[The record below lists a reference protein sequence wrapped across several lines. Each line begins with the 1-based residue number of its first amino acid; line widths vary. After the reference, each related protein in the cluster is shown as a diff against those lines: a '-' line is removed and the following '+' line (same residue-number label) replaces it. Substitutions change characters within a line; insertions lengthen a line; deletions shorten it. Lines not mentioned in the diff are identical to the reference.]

1 VEVDTGN
8 IATDLRFNHKFMVV
22 LDMTKESMVQRIL
35 DWPFRG
41 RQLRAMKAR
50 ESYTKSN
57 FQEHLSNAGGDS
69 EVIEEVWTMLTG
81 HAIDGFR
88 PKPEDNLQH
97 IFGLAEEDLD
107 KDVVLKLLETYGC
120 RIPNESELASMKPVD
135 TVQDLVMFVS
145 ALKPQ

>member
-1 VEVDTGN
+1 
-8 IATDLRFNHKFMVV
+8 
-22 LDMTKESMVQRIL
+22 
-35 DWPFRG
+35 
-41 RQLRAMKAR
+41 
-50 ESYTKSN
+50 
-57 FQEHLSNAGGDS
+57 LSNAGGDS

-107 KDVVLKLLETYGC
+107 KDVVLKLLETYSC

>member
-1 VEVDTGN
+1 
-8 IATDLRFNHKFMVV
+8 VV
-22 LDMTKESMVQRIL
+22 LDMTKESLVQRIM

-50 ESYTKSN
+50 ESYTKNN
-57 FQEHLSNAGGDS
+57 FQEQLSDAGGDN
-69 EVIEEVWTMLTG
+69 EVIEEVWAILTD
-81 HAIDGFR
+81 HAIDGFK
-88 PKPEDNLQH
+88 PKPEDNLQY

-107 KDVVLKLLETYGC
+107 EDVVLKLLEVYSC

-145 ALKPQ
+145 ALKRQ